1 MLPLLLTP
9 FHETTHY
16 IFWDLLRSETVRK
29 QIRSENTVF
38 VTSRQPLALFI
49 SGGRGSAR
57 VLGTSM
63 VQYIEVLVPFISVCH
78 GTDYSLFSLIARGT
92 GLYWTE
98 E

>member
-16 IFWDLLRSETVRK
+16 IFWDLRSETVRK
-29 QIRSENTVF
+29 LLRSENTVF
-38 VTSRQPLALFI
+38 VTSRQPLALLI